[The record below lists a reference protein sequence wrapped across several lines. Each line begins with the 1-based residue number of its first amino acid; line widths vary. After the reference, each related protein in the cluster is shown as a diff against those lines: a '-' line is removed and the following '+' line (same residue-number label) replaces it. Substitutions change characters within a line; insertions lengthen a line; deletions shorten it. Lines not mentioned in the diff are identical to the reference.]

1 MLSLLNVAWIE
12 ISISVGR
19 FHYRVGILFMFL
31 QDKILLKFKISYSLK
46 DAMTTDI
53 GEVQFPDGI

>member
-1 MLSLLNVAWIE
+1 MLQFCCIFFCFW
-12 ISISVGR
+12 
-19 FHYRVGILFMFL
+19 

>member
-1 MLSLLNVAWIE
+1 LTLLLFGVLF
-12 ISISVGR
+12 IS
-19 FHYRVGILFMFL
+19 L

-46 DAMTTDI
+46 DAMTTDV

>member
-1 MLSLLNVAWIE
+1 VFADFITELL
-12 ISISVGR
+12 
-19 FHYRVGILFMFL
+19 LFCFVL